1 MSCICCKNTA
11 FLGCYTPCET
21 LTLPILSPSTQT
33 YTLSLNF
40 AGNVVELESVV
51 GGGANLAF
59 DISKLN
65 EFYLFEGVLKVG
77 GVDLVL
83 VDGNG
88 IEYDCVSFKTDLG
101 VNNNFVSSI
110 NLTIL

>member
-1 MSCICCKNTA
+1 MSCICCKNTV
-11 FLGCYTPCET
+11 FLGCYTPCQT
-21 LTLPILSPSTQT
+21 LTLPILSPTTQA

-40 AGNVVELESVV
+40 AGNVVELESEVV
-51 GGGANLAF
+51 GGANLTF

-83 VDGNG
+83 VDGDG
-88 IEYDCVSFKTDLG
+88 VEYDCLSFKTDLG
-101 VNNNFVSSI
+101 VALNNVNLN
-110 NLTIL
+110 NLTII